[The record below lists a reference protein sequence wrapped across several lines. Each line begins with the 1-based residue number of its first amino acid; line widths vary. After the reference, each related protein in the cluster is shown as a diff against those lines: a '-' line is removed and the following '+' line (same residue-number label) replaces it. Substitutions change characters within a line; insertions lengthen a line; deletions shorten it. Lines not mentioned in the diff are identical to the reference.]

1 MYKWSAEQMHPFE
14 NELRYKT
21 MFKKSLIVYINGKFF
36 SSIFLDK

>member
-1 MYKWSAEQMHPFE
+1 MHPFE